1 MLTVADNT
9 GAKIIQCFRVLG
21 GTRKRYAQLGD
32 IIVAAV
38 KDAEPRRLVKK
49 HEVVKAV
56 IVRQKKQFRRKDGSY
71 ISFDE
76 NAAVILEKGLT
87 PCRGGNNSGGP
98 YHGHV
103 VEEGRRRRLTQSVP
117 GRAQGR
123 LPGAALGRRQDA
135 GQGVG

>member
-1 MLTVADNT
+1 MIQPRTMLTVADNT

-38 KDAEPRRLVKK
+38 KDAEPRSQVKK

-76 NAAVILEKGLT
+76 NAAVILEKDKE
-87 PCRGGNNSGGP
+87 PKGGRIFGP
-98 YHGHV
+98 IPREIREKGFV
-103 VEEGRRRRLTQSVP
+103 KIATLAPEVI
-117 GRAQGR
+117 
-123 LPGAALGRRQDA
+123 
-135 GQGVG
+135 

>member
-21 GTRKRYAQLGD
+21 GSRKRYAQLGD

-38 KDAEPRRLVKK
+38 KEAEPRRQVKK

-56 IVRQKKQFRRKDGSY
+56 IVRQKKQYRRQDGSY

-76 NAAVILEKGLT
+76 NAAVILEKDKE
-87 PCRGGNNSGGP
+87 PMGGRIFGP
-98 YHGHV
+98 IPREIREKGFV
-103 VEEGRRRRLTQSVP
+103 KIATLAPEVI
-117 GRAQGR
+117 
-123 LPGAALGRRQDA
+123 
-135 GQGVG
+135 